1 MSDAVV
7 VALIS
12 LGGAVIGS
20 GAITAIINAILSH
33 KGKIAKT
40 LERIAHKTEEI
51 DEKVDKNEAKRA
63 RTQILRFGDEL
74 LYQPEVRHT
83 KEHFDEIL
91 EQCDLYNKYCD
102 AHPDFENMRTMQTQE
117 HIQEVYKTCIKK
129 HKFLG
134 QGD

>member
-7 VALIS
+7 MALIS

-20 GAITAIINAILSH
+20 GAITAIVNAGISH
-33 KGKIAKT
+33 KGKTAKT
-40 LERIAHKTEEI
+40 LERIEKKTEDI

-91 EQCDLYNKYCD
+91 EQCDLYNDYCGL
-102 AHPDFENMRTMQTQE
+102 HPMFSNSRTMQTQE
-117 HIQEVYKTCIKK
+117 HIQEVYKMCIRE
-129 HKFLG
+129 HKFLT
-134 QGD
+134 